1 MAADFADAI
10 RRYHGIHWKG
20 VFMELR
26 DVLYETDERLAY
38 ITLNRPEKLNAL
50 SNNLRGELMEAM
62 REAEADDQVG
72 VIVLRAAG
80 RSFSA
85 GYDLTPARSAGDDL
99 FVDPRSK
106 LPRTGTTHPGNQQ
119 WARHV
124 VMTNWTIWEL
134 AKPVV
139 AQIQGHCLAGG
150 TELASVCDFRIVAD
164 DAQIGYPPVR
174 AMTTMDMMWT
184 PWLLPP
190 AKAREFAYMGDSFS
204 GTEMERLGWANYA
217 VVKEELGAF
226 TEKFARRMAHVDNE
240 MLMYS
245 KRSVN
250 RQYETMGIRE
260 GLHSGTEIQAL
271 SAMRAAGSE
280 WGRRVRDEGL
290 KAALEWRDGPFRDF
304 RGAYESAP
312 KDRPV
317 AGMEP
322 KKKSDQ
328 SDSGSGED

>member
-1 MAADFADAI
+1 
-10 RRYHGIHWKG
+10 
-20 VFMELR
+20 MEEYS
-26 DVLYETDERLAY
+26 DILYETDGRLAY

-50 SNNLRGELMEAM
+50 SNNLRAEVMDAM
-62 REAEADDQVG
+62 REAEHDNEVG
-72 VIVLRAAG
+72 VIILRANG

-85 GYDLTPARSAGDDL
+85 GYDLTPSRTADDDKFVSA
-99 FVDPRSK
+99 RSK
-106 LPRTGTTHPGNQQ
+106 LPDTGTTHPGANQ

-150 TELASVCDFRIVAD
+150 TELATSCDFRIVAD

-184 PWLLPP
+184 PWHLSP
-190 AKAREFAYMGDSFS
+190 AKAREFAYVGDSVS
-204 GTEMERLGWANYA
+204 GTDMVTYGWANYA
-217 VVKEELGAF
+217 VPKDELGDF
-226 TEKFARRMAHVDNE
+226 TEKFARRMAHIDNE

-245 KRSVN
+245 KRAVN
-250 RQYETMGIRE
+250 RQYETMGIRQ

-271 SAMRAAGSE
+271 SSARSAASE

-304 RGAYESAP
+304 RGAYDSAP
-312 KDRPV
+312 KERPV
-317 AGMEP
+317 AGMD
-322 KKKSDQ
+322 KK
-328 SDSGSGED
+328 